1 MFTSEGA
8 WQDFVTLLERL
19 ALSPEE
25 GAILTSIGYG
35 ILRLDLLPQITATE
49 SQKAGPFGSLSEA
62 EAQTGLS
69 SCFSKGWLRIV
80 DEKAL
85 DEMRSLLREQGVP
98 GPGPDRVVA
107 PELEAA
113 AGLVR
118 SGAIADR
125 AADAAG
131 GLE

>member
-85 DEMRSLLREQGVP
+85 DEMRSLLREQGVTAYERGLPLP
-98 GPGPDRVVA
+98 GEVTFT
-107 PELEAA
+107 PE
-113 AGLVR
+113 
-118 SGAIADR
+118 GARIYQQLD
-125 AADAAG
+125 
-131 GLE
+131 